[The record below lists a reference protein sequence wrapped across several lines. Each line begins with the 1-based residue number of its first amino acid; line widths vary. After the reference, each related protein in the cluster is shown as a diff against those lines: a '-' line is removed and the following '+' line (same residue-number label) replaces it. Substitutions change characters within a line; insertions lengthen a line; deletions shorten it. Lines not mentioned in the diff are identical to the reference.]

1 MKGNHRRPQNAQR
14 RPQNPTVVNVKRTY
28 IVFGVEDAKTT
39 EALAAYLSQQIAQL
53 DDLIAAID
61 AGQQIRGRI
70 VIDYLD

>member
-1 MKGNHRRPQNAQR
+1 MKGNHRRPQNVQR
-14 RPQNPTVVNVKRTY
+14 RPQNVVSVKRTH

-53 DDLIAAID
+53 DELIAAID